1 MPTPPLKR
9 PAAHGAPVKAEL
21 LSPAAK
27 KKPGEGTPVKTAP
40 PEPGEGEAEVPA
52 TPEAKARASPKP
64 KTSPCRVKLSP
75 RVLAKV
81 KAKAKAKAMA
91 KPGEGTL
98 APVPRDAWKD
108 VHYQLKSLEKAG
120 KSSLKK
126 SFQACQSQQ
135 AKRRWYYNI
144 FLLDPAISK
153 KEVHKESL
161 EKASTEN
168 SISRGWV
175 TKWKVGE
182 LEGANPQAHDFEELC
197 DGAVEGLEWKEHPN
211 PSWRRKGVKLYWYE
225 GQGMEVEKV
234 KNQSLTKAKQSV
246 ELDADHFEEVESR
259 LALQPGQGQ
268 LVLGKSSGSR
278 GSGNPPKPKP
288 GDGKDDDEHVP
299 TPEEVEAEAYKKAPA
314 RRRPSRV

>member
-1 MPTPPLKR
+1 MPEPT
-9 PAAHGAPVKAEL
+9 GQKALVLQHL
-21 LSPAAK
+21 LAGPCHFQ
-27 KKPGEGTPVKTAP
+27 EGGPQG
-40 PEPGEGEAEVPA
+40 EPGEGINR
-52 TPEAKARASPKP
+52 KQ
-64 KTSPCRVKLSP
+64 
-75 RVLAKV
+75 
-81 KAKAKAKAMA
+81 
-91 KPGEGTL
+91 
-98 APVPRDAWKD
+98 
-108 VHYQLKSLEKAG
+108 YIQ
-120 KSSLKK
+120 
-126 SFQACQSQQ
+126 
-135 AKRRWYYNI
+135 
-144 FLLDPAISK
+144 
-153 KEVHKESL
+153 
-161 EKASTEN
+161 
-168 SISRGWV
+168 GWV
-175 TKWKVGE
+175 TKSKVGE

-234 KNQSLTKAKQSV
+234 KNQPLTKAKQSV

-259 LALQPGQGQ
+259 LALQPGEGQ

>member
-1 MPTPPLKR
+1 MEGCSL
-9 PAAHGAPVKAEL
+9 PAQ
-21 LSPAAK
+21 
-27 KKPGEGTPVKTAP
+27 KPGEGRKKQPEEEFP
-40 PEPGEGEAEVPA
+40 GLPEPTGQGAGTTTSSCWTLPFPRRRSTRRAWRRHQQKTVYPGDGLPSGKLVSLRVP
-52 TPEAKARASPKP
+52 
-64 KTSPCRVKLSP
+64 
-75 RVLAKV
+75 
-81 KAKAKAKAMA
+81 
-91 KPGEGTL
+91 TL
-98 APVPRDAWKD
+98 DAN
-108 VHYQLKSLEKAG
+108 V
-120 KSSLKK
+120 
-126 SFQACQSQQ
+126 
-135 AKRRWYYNI
+135 I
-144 FLLDPAISK
+144 
-153 KEVHKESL
+153 
-161 EKASTEN
+161 
-168 SISRGWV
+168 
-175 TKWKVGE
+175 
-182 LEGANPQAHDFEELC
+182 EELC

-259 LALQPGQGQ
+259 LALQPGEGQ